1 MTGTLDPAET
11 AVTPDVHELGALVNQ
26 ARNVALAYRRL
37 TGRPLGVTGEV
48 GEYEAIR
55 RLGLQLA
62 PVRAAGFDA
71 VDAEGR
77 RYQVKARCLPGGAS
91 KAQRLGSIKIDSPW
105 DAVLLVLMGE
115 DLVATEIWEAD
126 RAAVV
131 EALSA
136 PGSKARNE
144 RGALAVSKFKS
155 IGRLVWSKEDK

>member
-1 MTGTLDPAET
+1 MDATPASHAT
-11 AVTPDVHELGALVNQ
+11 DIDELGRLVDQ
-26 ARNVALAYRRL
+26 ARSVALAYRRL

-55 RLGLQLA
+55 HLGLQLA

-77 RYQVKARCLPGGAS
+77 RYQVKARCLPMGAS
-91 KAQRLGSIKIDSPW
+91 KAQRLGSIKIESPW

-115 DLVATEIWEAD
+115 DLLATEIWEAD
-126 RAAVV
+126 RMDVVAA
-131 EALSA
+131 LKA

-155 IGRLVWSKEDK
+155 IGRLVWSAGGEG

>member
-1 MTGTLDPAET
+1 MSATLLPEPGT
-11 AVTPDVHELGALVNQ
+11 TPDVSELGALIEQ
-26 ARNVALAYRRL
+26 ARSIALAYRRL

-55 RLGLQLA
+55 RLGFQLA

-77 RYQVKARCLPGGAS
+77 RFQVKARCLPEGAS
-91 KAQRLGSIKIDSPW
+91 RAQRLGSIKIDSPW

-126 RAAVV
+126 RVAVV
-131 EALSA
+131 RALSA

-155 IGRLVWSKEDK
+155 IGRLVWPKEDE